1 MIPQH
6 FIDDL
11 LARVDIVDVIDTRVS
26 LRKAGREYKACC
38 PFHDEKTPSFTVSPN
53 KQFYHCFGCGEHGT
67 AIGFLMAFD
76 RMSFPEAVEEL
87 ARDAGMTVPN
97 EARSNPQQVE
107 QQQTLLETLQQAD
120 RFYRRQLREHKQSQ
134 RAVDYL
140 KGRGLTGEVAA
151 RFGLGLAPP
160 GWDNLLSELG
170 TDNHKQELMLA
181 CGLLIKKDQGGFYD
195 RFRDR
200 IMFPIHDYRGR
211 IVGFGGRLLPEDKAD
226 AQGSA
231 SAAGDRKSG
240 AADAQGSASAAGA
253 GRRGAAKYL
262 NSPETA
268 LFHKGR
274 EMYGLFQARDGIKQA
289 QQVLVVEG
297 YMDVVALAQFGID
310 FAVATLGTATTR
322 DHLDRLFRYTPEVV
336 FCFDGDRAGRSAA
349 WRALEVALPIAKD
362 GRQISFLFLPDGED
376 PDSQIRKI
384 GHDAF
389 LADIRQATSLPDFF
403 FQQLGSEVDL
413 ARMDGRARL
422 VELARP
428 LLGSLPMGALR
439 ELMVQKLSEISRVD
453 AQKLST
459 LVGNI
464 EQQRGKSRPEFRSH
478 TGLKPKPSPIQNA
491 INLLLQDPGLAGQ
504 VSRQDLEVFV
514 NLDRPGA
521 ALLVEILD
529 FIEAREG
536 VTTARIL
543 EHYRG
548 SEHHPHLEK
557 LSKRRNIGVERGM
570 IDEQDGM
577 VAEFRGLIDRLHQ
590 QAQRQRRRELAH
602 KEDLTPEEKDELRQ
616 LAQSKPDGKSQT
628 SEE

>member
-11 LARVDIVDVIDTRVS
+11 LTRINIVDVIDTRVS

-38 PFHDEKTPSFTVSPN
+38 PFHDEKTPSFTVSLD

-120 RFYRRQLREHKQSQ
+120 RFYRHQLREHEQSQ

-140 KGRGLTGEVAA
+140 KGRGLTGEVAS
-151 RFGLGLAPP
+151 RFGIGFAPP

-170 TDNHKQELMLA
+170 TDKHKQELLLG

-211 IVGFGGRLLPEDKAD
+211 IVGFGGRTLGDDK
-226 AQGSA
+226 
-231 SAAGDRKSG
+231 
-240 AADAQGSASAAGA
+240 
-253 GRRGAAKYL
+253 AKYL
-262 NSPETA
+262 NSPETT

-274 EMYGLFQARDGIKQA
+274 EMYGLFQARDGIKRA
-289 QQVLVVEG
+289 QKALVVEG

-349 WRALEVALPIAKD
+349 WRALEVALPVIKD

-389 LADIRQATSLPDFF
+389 VADIRQATSLPDFF
-403 FQQLGSEVDL
+403 FQHLSEDVDL
-413 ARMDGRARL
+413 TRMDGRARL

-428 LLGSLPMGALR
+428 LLGRLPMGALR
-439 ELMVQKLSEISRVD
+439 QLMLQKLAEISRVD
-453 AQKLST
+453 SQKLST

-464 EQQRGKSRPEFRSH
+464 EQQRGKSRPEFRSS

-514 NLDRPGA
+514 SLDSPGA
-521 ALLVEILD
+521 ALLVEIVD

-590 QAQRQRRRELAH
+590 QAQKQRRRELAH
-602 KEDLTPEEKDELRQ
+602 KVDLTPEEKDELRQ
-616 LAQSKPDGKSQT
+616 LGQSNSDGKAQT
-628 SEE
+628 LEE